1 MIFIDFLFWLR
12 FPFALSTNAA
22 SPGLGIRWDLIRMK
36 PRVRRKLEQ
45 GQSCEAN
52 EWTKKHVFSANYN

>member
-36 PRVRRKLEQ
+36 PVSGGSLSK
-45 GQSCEAN
+45 G
-52 EWTKKHVFSANYN
+52 KV

>member
-36 PRVRRKLEQ
+36 PVSGGSLSKGKVWGKWVNQ
-45 GQSCEAN
+45 
-52 EWTKKHVFSANYN
+52 KHVFSPNHN